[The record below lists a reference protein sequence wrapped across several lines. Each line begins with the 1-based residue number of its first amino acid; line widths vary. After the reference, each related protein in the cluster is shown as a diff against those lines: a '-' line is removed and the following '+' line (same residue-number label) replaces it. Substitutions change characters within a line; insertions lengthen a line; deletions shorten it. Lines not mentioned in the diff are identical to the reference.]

1 MANETIVDGEV
12 TFHGDVAAIATF
24 VRMNNSFLASHPKA
38 KDKGV
43 GYYTNLFTEDGR
55 FLIDESEITQYLKKS
70 KTFVLIGCG
79 HNSYT
84 TNIEYQLKWLLS
96 GLKNYYFC
104 NQTYLEEEVAK
115 VQAAIQSGLQIEYD
129 FTDKSF
135 NNWDEW
141 KGTVDFTDLIFSFDR
156 ANLVDAVGIETTD
169 SSY

>member
-1 MANETIVDGEV
+1 MANETIVDGKV
-12 TFHGDVAAIATF
+12 TFRGDVAGIATF

-55 FLIDESEITQYLKKS
+55 FLIDESEIAQYLKKS
-70 KTFVLIGCG
+70 KTFVLAGCG
-79 HNSYT
+79 RNNYT

-115 VQAAIQSGLQIEYD
+115 VQAAIQSGLQIEYE
-129 FTDKSF
+129 FTDKDF
-135 NNWDEW
+135 NNSDEW
-141 KGTVDFTDLIFSFDR
+141 KGTVDLTELIFSFDR
-156 ANLVDAVGIETTD
+156 ANLVDAVGID
-169 SSY
+169 

>member
-1 MANETIVDGEV
+1 MANETIVDGKV
-12 TFHGDVAAIATF
+12 TFHGDVAGIATF

-104 NQTYLEEEVAK
+104 NQTYFEEEVAK
-115 VQAAIQSGLQIEYD
+115 VQAAIQSGLLIEYE
-129 FTDKSF
+129 FTDKDF
-135 NNWDEW
+135 NNSDEW

-156 ANLVDAVGIETTD
+156 ANLVDAVSIEMID
-169 SSY
+169 SSH